1 MKYWCFTAFFF
12 LVASD
17 VVVAETLRVRSGEHE
32 QFTRITIGIPPGS
45 DWSVKESDDGFELS
59 LNVENAIYDL
69 SGFFSRIPRTR
80 VLDVAQEEIGEPLKF
95 KLNCS
100 CSVQT
105 FLFGENLLVIDV
117 SIIGFSNLKPP
128 LSPTTIFSAERYM
141 FANDLSKLEPSRRN
155 IETTAL
161 GVGMDAESQE
171 NFTQPEGDRSTA
183 SSTLSREL
191 SILEVGRDRN
201 LAETR
206 LIEEIE
212 HARSRGLLTTIRESD
227 SIEPK
232 YESKFDDVGSDQGA
246 RADFFANDLG
256 LNLDYPNAFDESL
269 LLSIE
274 QLEEN
279 VDNPVCV
286 EKEGLAINSWVP
298 QKDSYSQQV
307 AFWRGRLFDEFDRVN
322 DAAAINLAKVLLHFG
337 FGAEAHETL
346 LLSTVESSDREI
358 LLELAKIIDEPGE
371 YASTMFEGQQVCDRD
386 SALWAVLARPG
397 AAASSNREAVIRSV
411 NSLPRGLKEH
421 LGAAASRIFLKE
433 NERYVSDSILRIL
446 DRAQNDRNF
455 ASLLAEA
462 RSAEL
467 TGHEE
472 AARTNR
478 ELVAESNTIH
488 SPDALIQLVSQALG
502 ERRTLEPEIVS
513 LVSSYERELKG
524 TRIGLELARAK
535 ALGYAILGDFKEA
548 VRNFNETASQLES
561 PSVHGT
567 RNDLVMLLTESAS
580 DADFIQFGLSL
591 VQGFESD
598 LDEIVRETMAS
609 RLLSLG
615 LSRAANGLLSLV
627 KTSDESN
634 NSRILRAQAALLEN
648 LPYEALEAIS
658 GMSQPEAIKLRA
670 KAMLRINR
678 YSEAAE
684 LFSVIN
690 EPEFASRSYW
700 LAGQPEKVSDED
712 ITEYG
717 QISKV
722 TKELATDD
730 RVVSEMQPLQ
740 RARELLSDS
749 GDVRSSISDLLDR
762 VQLSE

>member
-1 MKYWCFTAFFF
+1 MKYWCFTAVFF
-12 LVASD
+12 LFAGD
-17 VVVAETLRVRSGEHE
+17 AVVAETLRVRSGEHE
-32 QFTRITIGIPPGS
+32 RFTRITIGIPPGS
-45 DWSVKESDDGFELS
+45 DWRVKESDDGFELS
-59 LNVENAIYDL
+59 LNVENAAYDL

-105 FLFGENLLVIDV
+105 FLFGESLVVIDV
-117 SIIGFSNLKPP
+117 SNSGPSNLSAP
-128 LSPTTIFSAERYM
+128 LSPTTNFSFERYR
-141 FANDLSKLEPSRRN
+141 FADDLDKLEPARRDSG
-155 IETTAL
+155 ITAL
-161 GVGMDAESQE
+161 GASTDAEFQGS
-171 NFTQPEGDRSTA
+171 FSQPEGDRSTT
-183 SSTLSREL
+183 SSSFLREF

-201 LAETR
+201 LAEAR

-212 HARSRGLLTTIRESD
+212 HARSQGLLTTKRESGGID
-227 SIEPK
+227 PN
-232 YESKFDDVGSDQGA
+232 YESKFDDVGPDQGA
-246 RADFFANDLG
+246 EVGFSTNDLG

-269 LLSIE
+269 VLSMD

-279 VDNPVCV
+279 ADDPLCI
-286 EKEGLAINSWVP
+286 EKEGLTINSWVP
-298 QKDSYSQQV
+298 KKSSYSQQV

-337 FGAEAHETL
+337 FGAEALETL

-358 LLELAKIIDEPGE
+358 LVELAKIIDEPGE
-371 YASTMFEGQQVCDRD
+371 YASPIFEGQQVCDRD
-386 SALWAVLARPG
+386 SALWAVLAWPG

-433 NERYVSDSILRIL
+433 NERDVSDSILRIL

-462 RSAEL
+462 NSAEL
-467 TGHEE
+467 TGKQEV
-472 AARTNR
+472 ARTNR

-488 SPDALIQLVSQALG
+488 SPAALIQLVSQVLDERGTLG
-502 ERRTLEPEIVS
+502 PEIVS
-513 LVSSYERELKG
+513 LVSSYERELEG

-535 ALGYAILGDFKEA
+535 ILGYAILGDFKEA
-548 VRNFNETASQLES
+548 VRNFSKTANHLES
-561 PSVHGT
+561 PSLHET
-567 RNDLVMLLTESAS
+567 RNDLLMLLTESAS

-591 VQGFESD
+591 AQGFESD
-598 LDEIVRETMAS
+598 LDEMVREKMVS

-615 LSRAANGLLSLV
+615 LSRSANGLLSLL

-634 NSRILRAQAALLEN
+634 NSRILRAQAALLED
-648 LPYEALEAIS
+648 LPYEALEATS

-670 KAMLRINR
+670 KAMLKINR
-678 YSEAAE
+678 HSEAAE
-684 LFSVIN
+684 LFSDIN
-690 EPEFASRSYW
+690 EPEVASRSYW

-712 ITEYG
+712 STEYG
-717 QISKV
+717 QIAKV

-730 RVVSEMQPLQ
+730 RDVSEMQPLQ
-740 RARELLSDS
+740 RARELLTDS
-749 GDVRSSISDLLDR
+749 GDVRSSISELLDR